1 MRLTPE
7 QAQQLLDEYGSI
19 AELARRLNRN
29 ERSLRRWLK
38 RHLPEAYAREPAQE
52 LTIGVI
58 SDTHLASRY
67 ASIEALNRFYD
78 LCQQRNITT
87 VLHCGD
93 FLDGLNVYRGHLA
106 ELALPASLDAHITY
120 AVENYPRREGIKTL
134 VLAGNH
140 DTSYIK
146 TGGLN
151 PLPIIA
157 QQRDDIEHLGDLY
170 ATIKL
175 AGVRIGLAHPEAGL
189 TQAISYRAQ
198 KFVDAMPPQERPD
211 ILLTGHYHT
220 TGYFVYQGVHIIL
233 CGTTQHQTPYLRRKG
248 LRPAISACILTITT
262 RGGKV
267 ERFMPEF
274 ITLEAE

>member
-7 QAQQLLDEYGSI
+7 LARQLLNECGSI

-38 RHLPEAYAREPAQE
+38 RNLPEVYAQGPAQE
-52 LTIGVI
+52 LSIGVI

-67 ASIEALNRFYD
+67 ASLEAVHRFYD
-78 LCQQRNITT
+78 ICHQRGITT

-93 FLDGLNVYRGHLA
+93 LLDGLNVYRGHLA
-106 ELALPASLDAHITY
+106 ELALPASLEEHIRF

-140 DTSYIK
+140 DLSYIK

-157 QQRDDIEHLGDLY
+157 QERDDIEHVGDLY
-170 ATIKL
+170 AVVRL

-198 KFVDAMPPQERPD
+198 KFVDAIPPSERPD
-211 ILLTGHYHT
+211 ILLVGHYHVS
-220 TGYFVYQGVHIIL
+220 GYFIHQGVHIVL
-233 CGTTQHQTPYLRRKG
+233 CGTTQQQTPYLRRKG
-248 LRPAISACILTITT
+248 LHPAITACILTLTA

-267 ERFMPEF
+267 ERLVPEF
-274 ITLEAE
+274 VSLA